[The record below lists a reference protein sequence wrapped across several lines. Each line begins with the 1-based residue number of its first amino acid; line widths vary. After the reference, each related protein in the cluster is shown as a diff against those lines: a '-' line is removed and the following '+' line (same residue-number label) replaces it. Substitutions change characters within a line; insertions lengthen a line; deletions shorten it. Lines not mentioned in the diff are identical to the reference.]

1 MFSIDGLITGIDTTT
16 IIDGLLSIQK
26 SQVDRLTARKTSVL
40 SEQSAMKGVEARILS
55 LRSSLSRLTKSRES
69 VFDVRSA
76 QSGDEDILQATAD
89 SNAVPGVFSL
99 RVEQLATAQQIAS
112 QSFADPDS
120 QITSGTITLQVG
132 SRPAVTIEINDQNN
146 TVQGLADEINA
157 ATDDLHAAVIND
169 GSSTRLLLNSAFTG
183 TQNTI
188 NITNNLGP
196 SGGGTVQP
204 DFSGPPVQD
213 AADAVIKFG
222 SGAGA
227 ITVSSATNQ
236 VDNLI
241 SGVTLNLTAA
251 DAAQDV
257 RITVTRETIDA
268 EEAIRQFVDDYNS
281 LTGYIDEQTRYIP
294 ESSVAGVLLGNP
306 AVRQIQDQVRGL
318 LSASVAGAN
327 PKLRQLSALGIQF
340 DDRGQLFVN
349 DAKLNRV
356 LSGQENGVGID
367 DVKKLFALTGESNN
381 QKIEFL
387 LGSSRTVSGTQPI
400 EVDITQAASQA
411 SVLGTN
417 TIAASTVIDGTNN
430 QLQVNID
437 GQASGPIVLTSGTY
451 TQTELAA
458 LIEGTFNN
466 NPAFNAS
473 VSVTVEGDHLRITS
487 TSYGSNSKIEQL
499 SGNALTALG
508 FDGSETDTGTDV
520 AGQFIVNGQ
529 IESATGKGRLLT
541 GNSGNAVT
549 ADLQVRSLLKDADVQ
564 AGSEA
569 NLVITRGYAAEL
581 DQAFNKLL
589 DPVNGRLKFAN
600 DGFTQDIESIESS
613 IQKVNSLFESKQ
625 AYLLEQFSAL
635 ESAVAQLQNTG
646 NILAAQLGSL
656 IGSK

>member
-1 MFSIDGLITGIDTTT
+1 M
-16 IIDGLLSIQK
+16 
-26 SQVDRLTARKTSVL
+26 
-40 SEQSAMKGVEARILS
+40 
-55 LRSSLSRLTKSRES
+55 
-69 VFDVRSA
+69 
-76 QSGDEDILQATAD
+76 
-89 SNAVPGVFSL
+89 
-99 RVEQLATAQQIAS
+99 
-112 QSFADPDS
+112 
-120 QITSGTITLQVG
+120 
-132 SRPAVTIEINDQNN
+132 
-146 TVQGLADEINA
+146 
-157 ATDDLHAAVIND
+157 IND

-204 DFSGPPVQD
+204 DFSGPAVQD
-213 AADAVIKFG
+213 AADAVLKFG